1 MPGCIKTWASTGG
14 LFDFSHNFNI
24 GKFLNETSNWR
35 EDEYGGSF
43 ENRIRFPVEVIK
55 AIREAMGENYLLVVN
70 APGIGESRAGQGL
83 SFDEAAEFL
92 MRIEP
97 YIDLLQVRGMHPD
110 HERVTVCESAEL
122 SKGPESAWRQDPH
135 CHQYLL

>member
-1 MPGCIKTWASTGG
+1 MMTRADMDEYIRVHIEHARMYKNLGFDGG

-55 AIREAMGENYLLVVN
+55 AIREAHGGKLS
-70 APGIGESRAGQGL
+70 AGGQRPGHWRKPCRPRASASTRQR
-83 SFDEAAEFL
+83 SF
-92 MRIEP
+92 
-97 YIDLLQVRGMHPD
+97 
-110 HERVTVCESAEL
+110 
-122 SKGPESAWRQDPH
+122 
-135 CHQYLL
+135 